1 MPDGDWLASERA
13 WLDDLTE
20 RVLTG
25 EIVYTRAVPRWGL
38 SIACAS
44 VTEAL
49 GQSAVSVR
57 GRDFTEDNQKSM
69 REKLDADIANALDRT
84 GCAQLIFDDYGRAV
98 RRSQG
103 GALHSMLYRLLVDAP
118 GARDTGAF
126 LVARPSDSLDLNF
139 SGSPLLSRAVFTPLP
154 LLGVEDATELKLS
167 LSELKTLAGDSTW
180 LARQLIG
187 ESTRIAEL
195 RAVEHLDVDRRRLV
209 KALPPDAI
217 ELLLGARD
225 LADVGLVGLET
236 LRCLGSLSEG
246 TGFEPS
252 TFVKKSKLLPEVG
265 LQSPA
270 WPSTEAESVS
280 RFADLLAGADDAI
293 WVDRYALA
301 QPGRL
306 RAFIEQLRSHTA
318 ARLRL
323 LVSDDRDRR
332 GFADEIREALA
343 GVVGVEVRF
352 MTRLDRHRLHDRH
365 LVLPALGCGFVL
377 PTAGVVLSVDDP
389 GSAVAVSLPALPL
402 NYGECWGRGRRV
414 FPT

>member
-13 WLDDLTE
+13 WVEELTE

-25 EIVYTRAVPRWGL
+25 EILYARAVPRWGL
-38 SIACAS
+38 STVCAS

-49 GQSAVSVR
+49 GESAVPVC
-57 GRDFTEDNQKSM
+57 GRDFTEANQKSM
-69 REKLDADIANALDRT
+69 REKLDAEVANALERT
-84 GCAQLIFDDYGRAV
+84 GCAQVIFDDYGRAV

-103 GALHSMLYRLLVDAP
+103 GALHSLLYRILVDAP

-154 LLGVEDATELKLS
+154 LLEEEDATELRLS
-167 LSELKTLAGDSTW
+167 LPELRTLAGDSTW

-187 ESTRIAEL
+187 QSPRVAEL

-209 KALPPDAI
+209 QALPPDAI

-225 LADVGLVGLET
+225 LVDVGLVGMET
-236 LRCLGSLSEG
+236 LRCLGSLSEA
-246 TGFEPS
+246 GFKPS
-252 TFVKKSKLLPEVG
+252 TFVTRSKLLAEVD

-293 WVDRYALA
+293 WVDRYALT
-301 QPGRL
+301 QPRRL

-323 LVSDDRDRR
+323 LVSDDRDRS
-332 GFADEIREALA
+332 GFAEEISEALA

-389 GSAVAVSLPALPL
+389 GSAVAVALPALPL
-402 NYGECWGRGRRV
+402 NYGECWARGRRV